1 MTTSQRVFDS
11 AIANRTYCGRAV
23 SNVTSNGANN
33 LFFVHPD
40 GNLYCMA
47 VLTGFDLA
55 TILQSA
61 DNGFSWEPV
70 SDSLWGSSVA
80 HLIDVTYRSTNNAEG
95 LIHGMYK
102 NSFNGDYYFIT
113 PVNGVIWY
121 YRCSD
126 QTYDNW
132 YGDVTIKYGTF
143 TDVLNSNYFVS
154 SGDGDTLIYLAYCN
168 TNQDL
173 KMMGLDI
180 AQPHEYILQDFTTYG
195 TTNFCSGV
203 LAIKSKD
210 AYVHTVAVTAATSP
224 DILVYT
230 KFTKKQGGGTGSF
243 ATYKP
248 ITSGFFSDGN
258 PSIIDLAID
267 IDKQD
272 NLCVVYSKRDAIP
285 GTGISGYYAISN
297 DAGTTWTS
305 VYNEP
310 PAGYSGYVDPQ
321 TSKVTLYND
330 VIGGASGSFL
340 LSSIYMQNNSGTLF
354 VKEVSS
360 TNIPVGTSTD
370 AWRRV
375 NTVDGKVIGGK
386 FFKYMAEAIPEF
398 GDKSSIRM
406 AYQIGEINSNYGAD
420 TIKSRI
426 YHERLS
432 NLAYPQQYSGTAFT
446 KDDIDYYAS
455 GYIDANTALYI
466 DKIEELGME
475 YSFSRY
481 DPDEDSEIIGI
492 GAYGQPTTFEA
503 TACVDP
509 GSYGFATVARNNSD
523 FSDYIERDT
532 RKIFYKPN
540 LFLERNF
547 IINKGGYLKR
557 TIYTVRI
564 MGNDYELAQIV
575 PRFLNGAIL
584 YYEANLYVIG
594 PSNDPFK
601 KVILPSES

>member
-1 MTTSQRVFDS
+1 MTNQRVFDS

-23 SNVTSNGANN
+23 SNVTANGSNNVF
-33 LFFVHPD
+33 LVHPD
-40 GNLYCMA
+40 GNLYCLA
-47 VLTGFDLA
+47 TLTGFDLA
-55 TILQSA
+55 QILQSA
-61 DNGFSWEPV
+61 DNGFTWEPV
-70 SDSLWGSSVA
+70 TNSAWGSDTA
-80 HLIDVTYRSTNNAEG
+80 HLIDVTYRSYDNAEG
-95 LIHGMYK
+95 LIQGIWK
-102 NSFNGDYYFIT
+102 NSYNGDFYFLT
-113 PVNGVIWY
+113 NVNGQFWF

-126 QTYDNW
+126 QTYNSF
-132 YGDVTIKYGTF
+132 YGEVTVKYGLF
-143 TDVLNSNYFVS
+143 NDLANSIYFAS
-154 SGDGDTLIYLAYCN
+154 TGDGDTLVYVAYIN
-168 TNQDL
+168 TNNDL
-173 KMMGLDI
+173 KMLGLDI
-180 AQPHEYILQDFTTYG
+180 SLPLEYIPQDYVSYG
-195 TTNFCSGV
+195 TTNWVSGL
-203 LAIKSKD
+203 LAVKSKD
-210 AYVHTVAVTAATSP
+210 SIVHTLAVMNDIP
-224 DILVYT
+224 DMLCYCPY
-230 KFTKKQGGGTGSF
+230 TKKQGGGTGHFSGYYQISSGTF
-243 ATYKP
+243 AAN
-248 ITSGFFSDGN
+248 SS
-258 PSIIDLAID
+258 SHIDLAID
-267 IDKQD
+267 VDKQ
-272 NLCVVYSKRDAIP
+272 NNICAVYSTRDSDP
-285 GTGISGYYAISN
+285 GTSAGITGYYAISN
-297 DAGTTWTS
+297 DNGVTWTS
-305 VYNEP
+305 VYNTP
-310 PAGYSGYVDPQ
+310 PAGYSGYVDPM

-340 LSSIYMQNNSGTLF
+340 LSSVYMQNNSGTLF

-360 TNIPVGTSTD
+360 TVIPVGASTD
-370 AWRRV
+370 SWYRV

-398 GDKSSIRM
+398 GDKSSVRL
-406 AYQIGEINSNYGAD
+406 AYQMGELNNNYGAD
-420 TIKSRI
+420 TVKSRI
-426 YHERLS
+426 YQERLT
-432 NLAYPQQYSGTAFT
+432 NLAFPQSYSGTAFT

-455 GYIDANTALYI
+455 GYINENTALYI
-466 DKIEELGME
+466 TKIDELGME

-481 DPDEDSEIIGI
+481 DPSEDSEIIGI

-503 TACVDP
+503 VACVDP

-575 PRFLNGAIL
+575 PRFLDGSIL